1 MTVGPRMD
9 SSKPLT
15 EGGPLPQLG
24 ESLGFL
30 ICDTARYVKR
40 VLYARLAPYG
50 IPGSCWFVLR
60 ALWQQDGVSQR
71 ELSATLGMAEP
82 ALMMTLRTLEKLGL
96 VARVRDT
103 ADKRRMFVNLT
114 AHAQGLKNE
123 LLDVASEVNRSMHA
137 AMSEAQRRAMM
148 TGLASVH
155 EQLARACVDG
165 ASPSSEPVTNES
177 SSGSVSMLRPRPT
190 LMRSSQIRTRAA
202 AANFKKVN

>member
-1 MTVGPRMD
+1 MTGRRKLDTVN
-9 SSKPLT
+9 PLL
-15 EGGPLPQLG
+15 EGGQLPELG

-114 AHAQGLKNE
+114 AHAHGLKDE

-137 AMSEAQRRAMM
+137 AMSEPQRQAMM
-148 TGLASVH
+148 LGLASVH
-155 EQLARACVDG
+155 KQLAGACVDV
-165 ASPSSEPVTNES
+165 ASPAVELAVNDASTGTVAT
-177 SSGSVSMLRPRPT
+177 VRPRPA
-190 LMRSSQIRTRAA
+190 LLRSSLIRTRAA
-202 AANFKKVN
+202 TSNNTKVN